1 MNLGWILILITAMM
15 DVVSSILIKEW
26 TLHNRTDELILGV
39 LALAISGFSFAFSMK
54 YFGLA
59 ISNVLWNSFSTVFL
73 AAVAIIIFHE
83 KLSTIQMAGI
93 LVVVAGVI
101 LVGK

>member
-1 MNLGWILILITAMM
+1 MAWVLISVTAFL
-15 DVVSSILIKEW
+15 DVISSVLIKEW
-26 TLHNRTDELILGV
+26 TLNAKLYCLILGLV
-39 LALAISGFSFAFSMK
+39 ALALSGLSFAFSMK

-73 AAVAIIIFHE
+73 AIVAVIIFHE
-83 KLSTIQMAGI
+83 KLSPVQIIGI
-93 LVVVAGVI
+93 LVIIAGVV